1 MKIDARRFHS
11 FMQDYR
17 DNLKRAIPSALMSA
31 GEKARALILNR
42 TSRGIGLNGR
52 FKRYDTK
59 YAKYRSKK
67 GKGSTPNLSFSGDML
82 GSLSVT
88 KTKTT
93 SVLVH
98 FKNRKEAKKAA
109 YNNKKRPFFGIKPEE
124 KKLVAAAFK
133 DQLERKL

>member
-1 MKIDARRFHS
+1 MKIDASRFHS

-17 DNLKRAIPSALMSA
+17 DNLKRAIPTALMSA
-31 GEKARALILNR
+31 GQKARALILDR
-42 TSRGIGLNGR
+42 TKRGIGLNGR

-67 GKGSTPNLSFSGDML
+67 GKGATPNLSFSGDML
-82 GSLSVT
+82 SNISVT

-98 FKNRKEAKKAA
+98 FKNRKEAKKAS